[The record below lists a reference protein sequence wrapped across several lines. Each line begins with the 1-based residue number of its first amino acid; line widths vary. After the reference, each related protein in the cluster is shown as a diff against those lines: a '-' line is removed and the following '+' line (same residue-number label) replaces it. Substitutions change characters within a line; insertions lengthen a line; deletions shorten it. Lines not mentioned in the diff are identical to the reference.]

1 MTSTTW
7 DSCQVLPV
15 VEILFLPRK
24 PERRS
29 TYTSWFS
36 RFICHEIGCTFRI
49 RWNTIDEQKV
59 QNKPHKWTATR
70 TTTAWSSYWIPTCNA
85 YRSLSWPATVSIQQ
99 DVGSGLKLHKEHM
112 KYSSKHLRWVVMFA
126 RGVMTVVR
134 STSEYMYILLLSP
147 TLCGSSKIS
156 CYMVLGQTRTTY
168 SDCGVRE
175 KVRPGELR
183 YEIINCL

>member
-1 MTSTTW
+1 MSGVACCGDPVSTQEARA
-7 DSCQVLPV
+7 SKHLHLV
-15 VEILFLPRK
+15 VFK
-24 PERRS
+24 VHM
-29 TYTSWFS
+29 SWNWLHFQDTMKYDWWAEGS
-36 RFICHEIGCTFRI
+36 KWTL
-49 RWNTIDEQKV
+49 Q
-59 QNKPHKWTATR
+59 WTATR
-70 TTTAWSSYWIPTCNA
+70 TTIAWSSYWIPTCNA
-85 YRSLSWPATVSIQQ
+85 YRPLSWPATVSIQQ
-99 DVGSGLKLHKEHM
+99 DVGSGLKPHKEHM
-112 KYSSKHLRWVVMFA
+112 KYSSKHLKWVVMFA

-183 YEIINCL
+183 YEIIYCL